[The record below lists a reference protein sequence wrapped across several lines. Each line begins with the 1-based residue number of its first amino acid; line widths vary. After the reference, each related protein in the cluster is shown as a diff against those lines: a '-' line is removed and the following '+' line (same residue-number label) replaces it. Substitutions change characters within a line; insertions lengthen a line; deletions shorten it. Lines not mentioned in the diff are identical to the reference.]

1 MTDLVEMD
9 FRDGTRWV
17 PKYIAKKM
25 DGIEE
30 PELLTYEEAVKLSDR
45 MELEGFVKRAQERM
59 LSEHFRM
66 NRYG

>member
-25 DGIEE
+25 EGIEE
-30 PELLTYEEAVKLSDR
+30 TALMTYEDAVHLADR
-45 MELEGFVKRAQERM
+45 MELEGFVKRAQEK
-59 LSEHFRM
+59 LIAGHFRV